1 MSKGSG
7 GNRKS
12 SSSKPAAVSGGATKL
27 GGGKGTL
34 SGNTF
39 PSDAKMSQF
48 DGDTFVNGGSYSLTT
63 KDGYTMSIDTEN
75 GYNDFYGG
83 DGTTYTVYM
92 QKGTTGNPEQISTG
106 FVDGSGFRISGGVN
120 TYNNSAVVAD
130 RINKVMPYLAELAN
144 KWKAKN

>member
-1 MSKGSG
+1 MGKGSG

-39 PSDAKMSQF
+39 PSDAKISQF
-48 DGDTFVNGGSYSLTT
+48 EGETFGSGGYYSLMT
-63 KDGYTMSIDTEN
+63 KDGYSMVIETSN
-75 GYNDFYGG
+75 GYIEEM
-83 DGTTYTVYM
+83 GTTGTLVSCYV
-92 QKGTTGNPEQISTG
+92 QKGTGELNWLANVA
-106 FVDGSGFRISGGVN
+106 VDGSPVRLSGGVN
-120 TYNNSAVVAD
+120 SYTNDSAVATK
-130 RINKVMPYLAELAN
+130 INNVMPYWAELAN